1 MVEKSRMIV
10 EAGGTLIVD
19 GGKLTNMCDELWDGI
34 EVRGSAYEAQDEPG
48 AQGLVR
54 LLHGAVVENA
64 IVGVETV
71 KKTWEM
77 GGEWNCL
84 PNTTGGII
92 QSEPGTKF
100 INCKTAI
107 KFNPY
112 PLDPHIESD
121 NLSFFHNTEFIV
133 NDDYLPLN
141 QSFNFENYDL
151 SNKFEYHVFLNGVS
165 GIDIMGCSFKNEF
178 NYLGGFDS
186 YGLKGEGIHA
196 INADF
201 KVGSYEQY
209 FSVFSDLDYG
219 IHASSAFTTD
229 EFISIRECEFRKNI
243 TGIYSSLPYNQSSPI
258 EILFNNFDITPD
270 FVSDHQHST
279 GIYMDNTTDFIIEE
293 NTFIGGYVDQIGGDQ
308 NYKTYYGIV
317 IHNSGPNEN
326 RLYNNNL
333 EHLTEGIRTQNSNR
347 SENGLLGLS
356 IRCND
361 FSICEYDI
369 MVLAEMPITSTDGIK
384 ENQGNSGSETT
395 APAGNTFYLTA
406 NPSVNDIRNN
416 INNVYYWHHIDSA
429 NVNKVIPES
438 YSEQHVF
445 PSFDENAPPSFNKQE
460 SCPPDT
466 TLLEELS
473 GIQARTVLN
482 NLSEESN
489 LLNASLNSLVDN
501 GDTEAMNQ
509 QVQTS
514 WPEETMEVRAELLAA
529 SPYLSDTVMIS
540 AAQKEDVLPN
550 AILTE
555 VLVANAQSAKSGAV
569 ITAVDSRDTL
579 LSQFQFNQVMQG
591 LDSINDMEV
600 LKSNLASILSK
611 RERSLKHLMLAW
623 KSDSTIIGSDSVIS
637 LLQNENHLSSRYT
650 LMSEYLNRG
659 DTALAKQVYQNIPV
673 GFDLSSVESTNWQY
687 FEAWLTYQ
695 TEQKRQDVLFSEPDS
710 IQLGYLSQALSNT
723 KSTTNAIFRNFLVAY
738 DTLTYKEPYLPVDT
752 TMKSSKVKLRP
763 LPSKQEYQS
772 IRVYPNPASDYVIV
786 DYSGSGLNDQLIE
799 ITIFSASGK
808 LVQRTST
815 NASSG
820 FSVLN
825 TVDLISGMYL
835 VRLSNGK
842 KTLGSSKLTIIN

>member
-1 MVEKSRMIV
+1 
-10 EAGGTLIVD
+10 
-19 GGKLTNMCDELWDGI
+19 
-34 EVRGSAYEAQDEPG
+34 
-48 AQGLVR
+48 
-54 LLHGAVVENA
+54 
-64 IVGVETV
+64 
-71 KKTWEM
+71 
-77 GGEWNCL
+77 
-84 PNTTGGII
+84 
-92 QSEPGTKF
+92 
-100 INCKTAI
+100 
-107 KFNPY
+107 
-112 PLDPHIESD
+112 
-121 NLSFFHNTEFIV
+121 
-133 NDDYLPLN
+133 
-141 QSFNFENYDL
+141 
-151 SNKFEYHVFLNGVS
+151 
-165 GIDIMGCSFKNEF
+165 
-178 NYLGGFDS
+178 
-186 YGLKGEGIHA
+186 
-196 INADF
+196 
-201 KVGSYEQY
+201 
-209 FSVFSDLDYG
+209 
-219 IHASSAFTTD
+219 
-229 EFISIRECEFRKNI
+229 
-243 TGIYSSLPYNQSSPI
+243 
-258 EILFNNFDITPD
+258 
-270 FVSDHQHST
+270 
-279 GIYMDNTTDFIIEE
+279 
-293 NTFIGGYVDQIGGDQ
+293 
-308 NYKTYYGIV
+308 
-317 IHNSGPNEN
+317 
-326 RLYNNNL
+326 
-333 EHLTEGIRTQNSNR
+333 
-347 SENGLLGLS
+347 
-356 IRCND
+356 
-361 FSICEYDI
+361 
-369 MVLAEMPITSTDGIK
+369 
-384 ENQGNSGSETT
+384 
-395 APAGNTFYLTA
+395 
-406 NPSVNDIRNN
+406 
-416 INNVYYWHHIDSA
+416 
-429 NVNKVIPES
+429 
-438 YSEQHVF
+438 
-445 PSFDENAPPSFNKQE
+445 
-460 SCPPDT
+460 
-466 TLLEELS
+466 
-473 GIQARTVLN
+473 
-482 NLSEESN
+482 
-489 LLNASLNSLVDN
+489 VDN

-752 TMKSSKVKLRP
+752 TMKSCKVKLRP